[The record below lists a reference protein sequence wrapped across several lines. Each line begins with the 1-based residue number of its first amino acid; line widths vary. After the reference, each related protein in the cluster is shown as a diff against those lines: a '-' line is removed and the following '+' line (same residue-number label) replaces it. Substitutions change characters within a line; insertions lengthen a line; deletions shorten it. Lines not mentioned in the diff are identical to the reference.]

1 MNPTWLYV
9 AALYS
14 FAVWLARRCGVE
26 LRWRIAFF
34 FYALVLIFLWRPM
47 TQAYVNVP
55 VDFLGA
61 LPPWVHVQQT
71 KPANGEINDVVLQM
85 VPWAH
90 EVREQWKSLR
100 FPVWNAHSAS
110 GYPLLANGQSAALSP
125 LRILALPLSLGESFT
140 AEAAMKL
147 LIAMTFT
154 FLFCRRRG
162 DSEIAGAVG
171 AMAYGFCT
179 FMIVWLHFP
188 HVTVAA
194 YLPAVLLQIDLLA
207 ERVTFGRF
215 IFAAVVWVAAIFGG
229 HPETVSHIFFLA
241 LLTTAWLLFIE
252 RRLVSREAVRFVLR
266 LAAVMVVAALIA
278 APFLAPF
285 AEAVTKSQRYQQ
297 LQVHPQYVGFTD
309 FRSSILLLQPHF
321 FGAVP
326 KEKAWGPAVAE
337 SLGGFA
343 GVLGIAG
350 WIALLIE
357 AAVTRRWRTR
367 EFLFVL
373 ATPLLL
379 GVILDWRIIAGPFNL
394 LFGLAANA
402 RVRLL
407 LCFVIAV
414 QAAAVVDLVERGR
427 RRSVLLGLAVVAAM
441 LFVLFVTTD
450 FPNNPAR
457 DAAILAAVP
466 SFIVLAIA
474 TWFAASHRLRP
485 MVGSLLVFAV
495 ILELWTVS
503 HDWNPVVSV
512 DQMYPP
518 TPLLQRL
525 DALRAAQPPN
535 TPFRVVGVGPM
546 LFPNLSSIFDFQ
558 DVRAHDPM
566 ANGRY
571 VGLLRV
577 LTGYESESY
586 FAHWKNVETGVLD
599 FLNVKYV
606 ITDPH
611 IDLKDRQRYR
621 LIYDAKDGRIYE
633 NRDALPRFFPVRNV
647 VLEFKGEQFIRRLI
661 AQVDWTGTGIVKTL
675 PVENERERLDLLA
688 PRPLGSPEA
697 SLQIVA
703 ASDTDFRMRVHAPRY
718 ALVVSSQPYW
728 PGWRVERDGRP
739 VDPLPVNG
747 AFLGFTVPPGDWD
760 VRVHYVPLTFYC
772 GLAASLITI
781 SALIV
786 LWFRQRQ
793 VLPGSPARS
802 E

>member
-9 AALYS
+9 AALYAL
-14 FAVWLARRCGVE
+14 AVWLARRCGVE

-47 TQAYVNVP
+47 TQSYVNVP

-61 LPPWVHVQQT
+61 LPPWVHVQPM
-71 KPANGEINDVVLQM
+71 KPSNGEINDVVLQM
-85 VPWAH
+85 VPWAR
-90 EVREQWKSLR
+90 EVREHWKSLR
-100 FPVWNAHSAS
+100 FPLWNAHSAS
-110 GYPLLANGQSAALSP
+110 GYPLLANGQSAAFSP
-125 LRILALPLSLGESFT
+125 LRILALPLPLGQSFT

-147 LIAMTFT
+147 LIAMTFM

-162 DSEIAGAVG
+162 YSETAGAVG
-171 AMAYGFCT
+171 AVAYGFST
-179 FMIVWLHFP
+179 FLIVWLHFP
-188 HVTVAA
+188 HATVAA
-194 YLPAVLLQIDLLA
+194 YLPAVLLQVDLLA
-207 ERVTFGRF
+207 DRVTFRRF
-215 IFAAVVWVAAIFGG
+215 VFAVVVWVAAIFGG

-241 LLTTAWLLFIE
+241 LLTTVWLL
-252 RRLVSREAVRFVLR
+252 LVEKRFASRDAVRFVLR
-266 LAAVMVVAALIA
+266 LGAVMGVAALIA

-309 FRSSILLLQPHF
+309 SRSSILLLQPHF

-326 KEKAWGPAVAE
+326 REKAWGPAVAE

-343 GVLGIAG
+343 GVLGLAG
-350 WIALLIE
+350 WLALLID
-357 AAVTRRWRTR
+357 AAATRRWRTR
-367 EFLFVL
+367 ELLFVL

-379 GVILDWRIIAGPFNL
+379 GVILDWRVIAVPFNL

-414 QAAAVVDLVERGR
+414 QAAAAIDLAERGR
-427 RRSVLLGLAVVAAM
+427 RRAVFLGLAVVAAM
-441 LFVLFVTTD
+441 LFVLFVTTA
-450 FPNNPAR
+450 FPDSSAR
-457 DAAILAAVP
+457 DATIVTMLP
-466 SFIVLAIA
+466 SFIVLAM
-474 TWFAASHRLRP
+474 AAWYAGSRRLRP
-485 MVGSLLVFAV
+485 IVGSFVIFAV
-495 ILELWTVS
+495 ILELWSVG
-503 HDWNPVVSV
+503 HDWNPVVP
-512 DQMYPP
+512 DDRMYPP

-525 DALRAAQPPN
+525 DALHAAQPPN
-535 TPFRVVGVGPM
+535 APFRVVGVGPM

-558 DVRAHDPM
+558 DIRAHDPM

-577 LTGYESESY
+577 IAGYESDSY
-586 FAHWKNVETGVLD
+586 FAHWKNVETRLID

-606 ITDPH
+606 ITDPQ

-621 LIYDAKDGRIYE
+621 LIYHAKDGRIYE

-661 AQVDWTGTGIVKTL
+661 TQVDWTGTGIVKTL
-675 PVENERERLDLLA
+675 PVENDRERLDLLA
-688 PRPLGSPEA
+688 PRPMGSPEA
-697 SLQIVA
+697 SLQILS
-703 ASDTDFRMRVHAPRY
+703 ASDTDFHLRVHAPRY

-728 PGWRVERDGRP
+728 PGWRVERNGRS

-760 VRVHYVPLTFYC
+760 IRVHYAPLTFYS

-781 SALIV
+781 AVLIA
-786 LWFRQRQ
+786 LWFRQRRR
-793 VLPGSPARS
+793 LPGSPARS

>member
-9 AALYS
+9 AALYAL
-14 FAVWLARRCGVE
+14 AVWLARRCGVE

-55 VDFLGA
+55 VDFLGS
-61 LPPWVHVQQT
+61 LPPWVHVQPA

-85 VPWAH
+85 VPWAN
-90 EVREQWKSLR
+90 EVREHWKSLSL
-100 FPVWNAHSAS
+100 PLWNPHAAS

-147 LIAMTFT
+147 LIAMTFM

-162 DSEIAGAVG
+162 YSEIAGAVG
-171 AMAYGFCT
+171 AVAWGFCT

-188 HVTVAA
+188 HATVAA

-207 ERVTFGRF
+207 ERVTFRRF
-215 IFAAVVWVAAIFGG
+215 VFAVVVWVVAIFGG

-241 LLTTAWLLFIE
+241 LLTTIWLLVIE
-252 RRLVSREAVRFVLR
+252 RRFAPREAVRFVLR
-266 LAAVMVVAALIA
+266 LGAVMAVAALIA
-278 APFLAPF
+278 APFLAAF

-326 KEKAWGPAVAE
+326 REKAWGPAVAE

-343 GVLGIAG
+343 GVLGVAG
-350 WIALLIE
+350 WFALLIE
-357 AAVTRRWRTR
+357 AAATRRWRTR

-379 GVILDWRIIAGPFNL
+379 GVILDWSIIAAPFNL

-407 LCFVIAV
+407 LCFVVAV
-414 QAAAVVDLVERGR
+414 QAAAAIDLAERGR
-427 RRSVLLGLAVVAAM
+427 RRSVLLGLAVVSAM
-441 LFVLFVTTD
+441 LFVLFVTTA
-450 FPNNPAR
+450 FPTASAR
-457 DAAILAAVP
+457 EATILTMLP

-474 TWFAASHRLRP
+474 AWFVSSRRFRP
-485 MVGSLLVFAV
+485 VVGSLVLFAV
-495 ILELWTVS
+495 ILELWSVGG
-503 HDWNPVVSV
+503 DWNPVVPMER
-512 DQMYPP
+512 MYPP
-518 TPLLQRL
+518 TPLLRRL

-535 TPFRVVGVGPM
+535 APFRVVGVGPM
-546 LFPNLSSIFDFQ
+546 LFPNLSSIFHFQ
-558 DVRAHDPM
+558 DIRAHDPM

-577 LTGYESESY
+577 VTGYESESY
-586 FAHWKNVETGVLD
+586 FAHWKNVETRLLD

-611 IDLKDRQRYR
+611 IELKDRQRYR
-621 LIYDAKDGRIYE
+621 LIYNAKDGRIYE

-661 AQVDWTGTGIVKTL
+661 TQVDWTMTGIVKTL
-675 PVENERERLDLLA
+675 PVENDQERLDLLA
-688 PRPLGSPEA
+688 PRSIASPEA
-697 SLQIVA
+697 SVRMVA
-703 ASDTDFRMRVHAPRY
+703 ASDTDFRMHVHAPRY

-728 PGWRVERDGRP
+728 PGWRVERDGRS

-781 SALIV
+781 GVLIALS
-786 LWFRQRQ
+786 FRQRRG
-793 VLPGSPARS
+793 PRGSPARS